1 MEVPDPGG
9 ILMNIKD
16 SPKLSNC
23 SQPNLLLIQL
33 NILNL
38 FSIKLLKNKQI
49 NKKHQNCLDLSLFPL
64 KRSHHLNNIGDI
76 FD

>member
-9 ILMNIKD
+9 ILMNITD

-33 NILNL
+33 NMLNH
-38 FSIKLLKNKQI
+38 FSTKLQ
-49 NKKHQNCLDLSLFPL
+49 KKKKKNCLDLCLFPL
-64 KRSHHLNNIGDI
+64 KRSHHLNGIGDH

>member
-9 ILMNIKD
+9 ILMNTKD

-23 SQPNLLLIQL
+23 SQPNLLMIQL
-33 NILNL
+33 NMLNR
-38 FSIKLLKNKQI
+38 FSIKLLKRKI
-49 NKKHQNCLDLSLFPL
+49 NHQNCLDLSLFSL
-64 KRSHHLNNIGDI
+64 KRSRHLNNTGDM

>member
-23 SQPNLLLIQL
+23 SQPNLLMIQL
-33 NILNL
+33 NMLNR
-38 FSIKLLKNKQI
+38 FSIKLLKRKI
-49 NKKHQNCLDLSLFPL
+49 NHQNCLDLSLFPL
-64 KRSHHLNNIGDI
+64 KRSRHLNNTGDM

>member
-9 ILMNIKD
+9 ILMNITD

-33 NILNL
+33 NMLNH
-38 FSIKLLKNKQI
+38 FSTKLQ
-49 NKKHQNCLDLSLFPL
+49 KK
-64 KRSHHLNNIGDI
+64 KKIV
-76 FD
+76 

>member
-23 SQPNLLLIQL
+23 SQPNLLVIQL
-33 NILNL
+33 NMLNR
-38 FSIKLLKNKQI
+38 FSTKLLKRKI
-49 NKKHQNCLDLSLFPL
+49 NHQNCLDLSLFPL
-64 KRSHHLNNIGDI
+64 KRSPHLNNIGDI

>member
-23 SQPNLLLIQL
+23 SQPNFLLIQL

-38 FSIKLLKNKQI
+38 FSTKLLKNKQI
-49 NKKHQNCLDLSLFPL
+49 NKQTKTT
-64 KRSHHLNNIGDI
+64 KIV
-76 FD
+76 